1 LPDYG
6 DSFVDKTLNLVSGQ
20 GFISNQERDEVN
32 YKEHYDSISQNKV
45 PGECEAQGTCVSK
58 EMLGLNAQVT
68 PILLAGSPG
77 KISARSS
84 RTSITRI
91 RVKTSKP
98 TVETKIYAD
107 SATSSKQFTKLVKS
121 IQKNGLLD
129 PVIDYTSIGGKNYIV
144 AGNMRTYAAKL
155 LGKTDELIF
164 RKVNVP
170 FRNYKSNS
178 EVIEAAATAELGMPI
193 YKGPPI
199 YRSQ

>member
-1 LPDYG
+1 MGYVAQYSELTSVLP
-6 DSFVDKTLNLVSGQ
+6 
-20 GFISNQERDEVN
+20 
-32 YKEHYDSISQNKV
+32 
-45 PGECEAQGTCVSK
+45 A
-58 EMLGLNAQVT
+58 
-68 PILLAGSPG
+68 AGPG
-77 KISARSS
+77 KISVSSS

-98 TVETKIYAD
+98 TVETMIYAD

-129 PVIDYTSIGGKNYIV
+129 PVIDYTNIGGKNYILV
-144 AGNMRTYAAKL
+144 GNMRTHAAKI

-170 FRNYKSNS
+170 FRSYRNNA
-178 EVIEAAATAELGMPI
+178 EVLEAAGAAELGMPI

-199 YRSQ
+199 FRSQ